1 MKPCSLN
8 GKSERMRM
16 ANDQQTIEE
25 IIRDHRYRM
34 NTRRGYLQLL
44 VRIILVLVL
53 GYFLLNHV
61 FLITQVHGNDM
72 FPSMKDGDLIIC
84 YRLQRQFAK
93 NDVVVYTENGHY
105 RVGRVAAR
113 ELDLLDLSDSGML
126 TVNGASQSGD
136 ILFPTYPREGA
147 VYPYRVPEGMY
158 YLLGDYRTKATDSRD
173 HGPVSEER
181 IVGKVITVL
190 RRRGL

>member
-1 MKPCSLN
+1 
-8 GKSERMRM
+8 MRKESG
-16 ANDQQTIEE
+16 TIEE
-25 IIRDHRYRM
+25 MIRNYRFRM

-44 VRIILVLVL
+44 LRVILVLIV
-53 GYFLLNHV
+53 GYFFFNHV

-93 NDVVVYTENGHY
+93 NDVVVYTENGY
-105 RVGRVAAR
+105 SRVGRVAAR
-113 ELDLLDLSDSGML
+113 ELDLIDLSDSGML
-126 TVNGASQSGD
+126 TVNGAAQSAD

-173 HGPVSEER
+173 YGPVTEEQ
-181 IVGKVITVL
+181 IIGKVITVL